1 MVTAHGKARGVFD
14 ELFAK
19 DYDCM
24 ASLLK
29 DLRADDGEES
39 FLESRHGTPKLVCTE
54 AYVLGPGRESEPDE
68 FEAPGSDE
76 IQMRHAEQVATG
88 RDSAGADK
96 NLPAAVGA
104 GGREDV
110 SRDLARVYFHQM
122 GNGELLSREDE
133 IALAKRIEAAQQA
146 VLAELCQVPML
157 IERIA
162 GWGQEF
168 AEGRL
173 LLADLINS
181 SFSTEL
187 GQADQADVSDR
198 IGAGPTFQLK
208 SGETFDPTEL
218 HDSGPLA
225 SLQPAQ
231 ASTIAAHLDRFRAL
245 AQDIGSLSRERLAAV
260 SRGRDLA
267 KSSRMRLQ
275 ELMSSFASEAAA
287 LQLHPDR
294 VSQLVEELERNQR
307 RLSQTERELLRVG
320 ELCGIDRQDLL
331 DRHHGR
337 ELDPNWLNKV
347 ASLRGRGWKKFA
359 KQHAV
364 TALRGELSALSER
377 AGLPIVD
384 FRRAAAEVGKA
395 RRELK
400 AAREQMVKAHLRLVV
415 SIAKKYRRKSSLDF
429 LDLIQEGNMGL
440 MRAVEKFNYRRGVK
454 VSTYAVWWI
463 RQAIAR
469 AIADQGRT
477 IRIPVHMTETASK
490 VIRERSKVYQK
501 EGRAA
506 GSGEIAARTGIAAG
520 RVEQV
525 LSMVQE
531 PTSLDLPIGE
541 DGDATL
547 GDLIEATDAVDPHA
561 AAEAGALQRAIAEA
575 LEELT
580 PREQRILRMRFGIGG
595 MTDHTLEEVGKTFG
609 VTRERIRQI
618 EAAAL
623 AKLRHPE
630 RSRKLASFAES

>member
-1 MVTAHGKARGVFD
+1 MT
-14 ELFAK
+14 
-19 DYDCM
+19 
-24 ASLLK
+24 SLLK
-29 DLRADDGEES
+29 DLRSGDGEAS
-39 FLESRHGTPKLVCTE
+39 FLECRNGTSELASTE
-54 AYVLGPGRESEPDE
+54 AYALGSDREPEPDG
-68 FEAPGSDE
+68 FEAMNPD
-76 IQMRHAEQVATG
+76 IVDVRPAKQLVTG
-88 RDSAGADK
+88 ADSAGADR
-96 NLPAAVGA
+96 NLPVAVGA
-104 GGREDV
+104 EGRERL
-110 SRDLARVYFHQM
+110 SGDLTRLYFHQM

-133 IALAKRIEAAQQA
+133 IALAKRIEAAQRA
-146 VLAELCQVPML
+146 VLEELCQVPML

-173 LLADLINS
+173 LLADLVNS

-187 GQADQADVSDR
+187 DLVEQGDQAGRARPDL
-198 IGAGPTFQLK
+198 IGDGPALQPK
-208 SGETFDPTEL
+208 GEETLDPNEPQ
-218 HDSGPLA
+218 DSGPLA
-225 SLQPAQ
+225 SQQSAQ
-231 ASTIAAHLDRFRAL
+231 TSIIAAHFERLCSL
-245 AQDIGSLSRERLAAV
+245 AQDIGPLSRKRLAAAA
-260 SRGRDLA
+260 RGRDLA
-267 KSSRMRLQ
+267 KRTRLRLQ
-275 ELMSSFASEAAA
+275 ELVSSFASEVTA

-294 VSQLVEELERNQR
+294 VSLLVEELEREQQT
-307 RLSQTERELLRVG
+307 LWQTERELQRVG

-331 DRHHGR
+331 DRHRGR
-337 ELDPNWLNKV
+337 ELDPKWLNEA
-347 ASLRGRGWKKFA
+347 ASLSGRGWKRLA
-359 KQHAV
+359 KQHADRV
-364 TALRGELSALSER
+364 TAMRGELSVLAKR

-384 FRRAAAEVGKA
+384 FRRAVAQVSKA

-440 MRAVEKFNYRRGVK
+440 MHAVEKFNYRRGVK

-469 AIADQGRT
+469 AIADQGPT
-477 IRIPVHMTETASK
+477 IRIPVHMAETATK
-490 VIRERSKVYQK
+490 VMRERRKLYQK
-501 EGRAA
+501 EGREA
-506 GSGEIAARTGIAAG
+506 GSGEIAARTGIAAA

-595 MTDHTLEEVGKTFG
+595 TADHTLEEVGQVFG

-618 EAAAL
+618 EATAL
-623 AKLRHPE
+623 AKLRRPA
-630 RSRKLASFAES
+630 RARKLASFAEN